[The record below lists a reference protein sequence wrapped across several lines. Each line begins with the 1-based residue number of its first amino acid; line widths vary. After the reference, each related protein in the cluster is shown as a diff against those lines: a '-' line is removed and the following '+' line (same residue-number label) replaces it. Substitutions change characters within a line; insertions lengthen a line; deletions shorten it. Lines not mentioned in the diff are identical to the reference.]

1 MEDEK
6 INIDDFKIIVKKY
19 DKGNNFV
26 ILNLLICGV
35 IEVRGFRVRYTPTKH
50 SINPIW
56 IVSPPS
62 VKGRGGLY
70 FWIFQLKNTIL
81 WQKLESRMI
90 KEAQKEA
97 NDI

>member
-6 INIDDFKIIVKKY
+6 INIEDFKIIVKKY
-19 DKGNNFV
+19 DRENNYV
-26 ILNLLICGV
+26 ILNILICKT
-35 IEVRGFRVRYTPTKH
+35 IEVRGFIVRYTTTRH
-50 SINPIW
+50 SASPVW
-56 IVSPPS
+56 IVNPPS
-62 VKGRGGLY
+62 VKGRKGMY

-90 KEAQKEA
+90 KEARREA